1 MSNYLSLQTANCI
14 VTGEKATCWT
24 GHVVA
29 KTFEH
34 DKVSIEAGFK
44 DMETL
49 EAGFKDMETL
59 EAGFKDME
67 TLENVQAKNKG
78 SVGCFGDWKAEDGLQ
93 VAWPKKPTGLMS

>member
-1 MSNYLSLQTANCI
+1 MSNYLSLQTENCI

-34 DKVSIEAGFK
+34 DKVSI
-44 DMETL
+44 

>member
-49 EAGFKDMETL
+49 ED
-59 EAGFKDME
+59 
-67 TLENVQAKNKG
+67 VQAKNKG

>member
-59 EAGFKDME
+59 E
-67 TLENVQAKNKG
+67 NVQAKNKG